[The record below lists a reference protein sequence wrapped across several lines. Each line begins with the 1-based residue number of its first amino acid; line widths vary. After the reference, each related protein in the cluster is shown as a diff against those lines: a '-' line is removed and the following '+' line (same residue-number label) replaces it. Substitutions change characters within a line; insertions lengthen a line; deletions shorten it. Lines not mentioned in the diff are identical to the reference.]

1 MSNTLVGKTLLDVI
15 MPTSYFT
22 IGLNT
27 LSTQDKF
34 EIIELANCFNWCL
47 DTRNHDALGELF
59 TSDGVLDWHSG
70 YGEGKPTIV
79 ELFETRKSI
88 NEGLRHQSVNHVVT
102 SNEDGTATMICYLIV
117 ARTEKSSL
125 PSTPY
130 LIGHGIQTFQL
141 KKTNG
146 VWKIARSTLEQLAVN
161 SVDAPDQALREQ
173 VAATAETRRTA
184 LQPSVAIAGIALLAI
199 FTNLMLIS

>member
-1 MSNTLVGKTLLDVI
+1 MSKTLVGNTLLDVI
-15 MPTSYFT
+15 MPASDFT
-22 IGLNT
+22 VGLNT
-27 LSTQDKF
+27 LSIQDKF

-59 TSDGVLDWHSG
+59 TDDGVLDWHFG
-70 YGEGKPTIV
+70 YGEGKRTIV
-79 ELFETRKSI
+79 ELFQSRKSI
-88 NEGLRHQSVNHVVT
+88 NEGVRHQSVNHVVT
-102 SNEDGTATMICYLIV
+102 SNKNGTATMVCYLIV
-117 ARTEKSSL
+117 ARTGKSSV
-125 PSTPY
+125 PGTPY

-173 VAATAETRRTA
+173 VAATAETRRA
-184 LQPSVAIAGIALLAI
+184 VRS
-199 FTNLMLIS
+199 